1 MDAMSNWTPAH
12 IKELRQRFGLPQQ
25 RLGHL
30 TGVTQNYIH
39 LLEKGVRTPSR
50 TLQLL
55 LDYLESDL
63 QAQAGTMTQEG
74 SDHGKD

>member
-1 MDAMSNWTPAH
+1 MDVMSNWTPAH
-12 IKELRQRFGLPQQ
+12 IKRLRQRFGLSQQ

-39 LLEKGVRTPSR
+39 LLEKGVKQPSR

-63 QAQAGTMTQEG
+63 QAQAGAGTREG
-74 SDHGKD
+74 SDHGKN

>member
-1 MDAMSNWTPAH
+1 MSNWTPAH
-12 IKELRQRFGLPQQ
+12 IKGMRQRFGLSQQ

-39 LLEKGVRTPSR
+39 LLEKGVKQPSR

-55 LDYLESDL
+55 LEYLENDL
-63 QAQAGTMTQEG
+63 YSQAGAGTREG
-74 SDHGKD
+74 SDHGKN